1 MSELRRCRGTWAYCD
16 GDCSRCTT
24 TATTQTSM
32 VYSIQPTLDAVEV
45 RKMNG
50 FVGGEEKIIDV
61 NDQIV
66 FENKTDSNFE
76 VGVGIIFHKSGLYDI
91 SISENRV
98 IVTKVANRREE
109 DRGCG

>member
-1 MSELRRCRGTWAYCD
+1 M
-16 GDCSRCTT
+16 
-24 TATTQTSM
+24 
-32 VYSIQPTLDAVEV
+32 I
-45 RKMNG
+45 G

-98 IVTKVANRREE
+98 IVTKVASKREE
-109 DRGCG
+109 TENGKEDS